1 MLATKYNKKSY
12 KYWYNFCTFNYSSYK
27 YLYSKRVMSNE
38 LTSDDYVKKVKL
50 CFSLEISFVKNT
62 INGIKNCLFLAENNL
77 DKSYQNCIRLID
89 IFFNLGWENKELIS
103 IITST
108 FNEFN
113 LKISA
118 QLLPLFISRLGNRNI
133 LILENLIIAL
143 VKICLKFPFESLIP
157 LIINKYSNSNK
168 RKSITNQI
176 LYLVEKRNPSLKKV
190 INDYI
195 KFVYELNKW
204 SLLLHEKWKEA
215 IEDAA
220 KMLVSKKYNN
230 LVNKLNKVHKKMN
243 ESPDNLY
250 EINFN
255 QCFYNELK
263 EAENYLKLYIKNSNE
278 TFWRN

>member
-12 KYWYNFCTFNYSSYK
+12 KYWYIFCTFNYSSYK

-38 LTSDDYVKKVKL
+38 LTSDDVKKVKL
-50 CFSLEISFVKNT
+50 CLSLEISFAKNY

-143 VKICLKFPFESLIP
+143 VEICLKFPFESLIP